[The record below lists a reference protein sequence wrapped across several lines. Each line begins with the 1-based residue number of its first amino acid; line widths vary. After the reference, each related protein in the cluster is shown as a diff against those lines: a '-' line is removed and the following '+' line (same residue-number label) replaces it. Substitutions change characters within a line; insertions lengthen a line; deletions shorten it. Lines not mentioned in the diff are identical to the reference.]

1 MLLEEDRWYSY
12 SLSPRKCS
20 LMLAKA
26 AFMASGYR
34 RDGDSRQQVLAAM
47 GKI

>member
-1 MLLEEDRWYSY
+1 MLLKEDRWYSL
-12 SLSPRKCS
+12 SLSLRKYS

-26 AFMASGYR
+26 AFMASGYS

-47 GKI
+47 G